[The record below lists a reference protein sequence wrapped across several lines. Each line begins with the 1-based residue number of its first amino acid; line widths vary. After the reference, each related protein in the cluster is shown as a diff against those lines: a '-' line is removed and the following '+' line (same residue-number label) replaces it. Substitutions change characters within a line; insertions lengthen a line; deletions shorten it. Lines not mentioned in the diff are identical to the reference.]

1 MCTRRFHLDK
11 GQKKDK
17 TEKACSCHHI
27 SLLESRMKIGGVVLS
42 AMP

>member
-1 MCTRRFHLDK
+1 MCTRGFHLDK

-17 TEKACSCHHI
+17 TDKACSCHHI
-27 SLLESRMKIGGVVLS
+27 LLFESRMKICGVVLS